1 MMRMLSSTVVA
12 FAALFLALASP
23 AAIAQ
28 QPKQQPQQQPQQP
41 QQPQPAPPKSYKKV
55 QVKLPQQVAD
65 PTFATFRQQLTG
77 IAEKKDRAA
86 LTRILSQKFFWI
98 PEGKDV
104 AEKNKSAIDN
114 LSKAIGLDGQDP
126 PGWDLLAGYA
136 SEPTAE
142 PINDPAYPGVICAP
156 AEPTLDDKAFEELVM
171 TTETD
176 PAEWGYP
183 TKDGIE
189 ARAQPQANAPV
200 VEKLGLH
207 LVRAYPDDS
216 PASAVNTDMI
226 RIVTPSG
233 KLGFIPT
240 DALLPLASDQVC
252 YVKEGSAWKIAG
264 IIGGVPPTK

>member
-1 MMRMLSSTVVA
+1 MMRMLSSTVMA
-12 FAALFLALASP
+12 TAALFLALAP
-23 AAIAQ
+23 PEAMA
-28 QPKQQPQQQPQQP
+28 QQPQQQPQEQ
-41 QQPQPAPPKSYKKV
+41 QQPQPAPPKAYKKV
-55 QVKLPQQVAD
+55 PIKLPQPVAD
-65 PTFATFRQQLTG
+65 QTFATFRQQLTG

-86 LTRILSQKFFWI
+86 LSRILSQKFFWI

-142 PINDPAYPGVICAP
+142 PINDPAYPGVICSP
-156 AEPTLDDKAFEELVM
+156 AEPTLDDKAFEELVT

-189 ARAQPQANAPV
+189 ARSQPQGNSQV

-207 LVRAYPDDS
+207 LIRAYPDDS
-216 PASAVNTDMI
+216 PAGAVHSDVI

-233 KLGFIPT
+233 KLAFIPA
-240 DALLPLASDQVC
+240 DVLLPLASDQVC
-252 YVKEGSAWKIAG
+252 YVKEGTAWKIAG